1 MLAQAIN
8 HQQEQEHKVAPP
20 TPTTFGSGMFLLDFG
35 LFWPYLALFG
45 LFWPFWTFF
54 GPFLAQA
61 INHHQEREHKVAP
74 IYSIEIVVA

>member
-35 LFWPYLALFG
+35 LFWPYLA
-45 LFWPFWTFF
+45 FF
-54 GPFLAQA
+54 GPFGPFLDLFWP
-61 INHHQEREHKVAP
+61 KP
-74 IYSIEIVVA
+74 